1 MRLRNIKGAKEAI
14 ALSPYVV
21 QKPEQYRGRWNEF
34 FGNNHP
40 LHIEI
45 GMGKGK
51 FITSLAQKNPGI
63 NYIGIELYES
73 VLIRAVTKR
82 EAIGECPNLTFL
94 RYGAEHLEGVFA
106 PGEVSRIYLNF
117 SDPWP
122 KERHAKRRLTSKEFL
137 ERYLKFL
144 QAGGQIEFK
153 TDNRAL
159 FDFSLS
165 QAEETGWN
173 LREISYDLHHSQ
185 YMVENVMT
193 EYEERFS
200 ALGNPIHRF
209 VAFPPTK
216 QGIPAICS
224 IDATS
229 LAPDISNPVS

>member
-1 MRLRNIKGAKEAI
+1 MRLRNIRGAKEAI
-14 ALSPYVV
+14 AASPYVV
-21 QKPEQYRGRWNEF
+21 QDAQQYRGRWNEF
-34 FGNNHP
+34 FGNCHP

-45 GMGKGK
+45 GMGKGQ

-82 EAIGECPNLTFL
+82 EAIGECPNLIFL

-106 PGEVSRIYLNF
+106 PGEVERIYLNF

-137 ERYLKFL
+137 LRYVKFL
-144 QAGGQIEFK
+144 QSTGRIEFK

-159 FDFSLS
+159 FDFSLN
-165 QAEETGWN
+165 QAEDMEGN
-173 LREISYDLHHSQ
+173 I
-185 YMVENVMT
+185 MT

-200 ALGNPIHRF
+200 ALGNPIHRL
-209 VAFPPTK
+209 VAFPPK
-216 QGIPAICS
+216 DSQV
-224 IDATS
+224 
-229 LAPDISNPVS
+229 PVS

>member
-1 MRLRNIKGAKEAI
+1 MRLRNIRGAKEAI
-14 ALSPYVV
+14 AASPYVV
-21 QKPEQYRGRWNEF
+21 QDAQQYRGRWSEF
-34 FGNNHP
+34 FGNCHP

-45 GMGKGK
+45 GMGKGQ

-82 EAIGECPNLTFL
+82 EAIGECPNLIFL

-106 PGEVSRIYLNF
+106 PGEVERIYLNF

-137 ERYLKFL
+137 LRYVKFL
-144 QAGGQIEFK
+144 QPTGQIEFK

-159 FDFSLS
+159 FDFSLN
-165 QAEETGWN
+165 QAEEMGWQ
-173 LREISYDLHHSQ
+173 LEEISYDLHHSP
-185 YMVENVMT
+185 YMEGNIMT

-200 ALGNPIHRF
+200 ALGNPIHRL
-209 VAFPPTK
+209 VAFPPK
-216 QGIPAICS
+216 GSQV
-224 IDATS
+224 
-229 LAPDISNPVS
+229 PVS